1 MEFFN
6 NAVTVLRTLV
16 IALGAGLAF
25 GAQSTCSR
33 ATAMTIRVQTLR
45 ASLHREGWAVVRTSS
60 AMLRACPDHDA
71 PSPGTLF
78 CGTPVRVL
86 KEAEQWCEVAVGM
99 DGPPVGLGSWGAAGL
114 WTRYGP
120 GQKRLSP
127 ENPPRGIPRTPY
139 VRFTRHAKHRPA

>member
-45 ASLHREGWAVVRTSS
+45 ASLHREGWAVVRASS
-60 AMLRACPDHDA
+60 AMLRA
-71 PSPGTLF
+71 
-78 CGTPVRVL
+78 
-86 KEAEQWCEVAVGM
+86 
-99 DGPPVGLGSWGAAGL
+99 
-114 WTRYGP
+114 
-120 GQKRLSP
+120 
-127 ENPPRGIPRTPY
+127 
-139 VRFTRHAKHRPA
+139 